1 LKILL
6 DKKSI
11 SGDFMT
17 ERESPLGKTTIA
29 PEVLVNIA
37 RLTALNTQGV
47 SKLADSP
54 DVVNRL
60 FKQGVDEGVS
70 ISVQDNIV
78 YIDLY
83 LILQRDVNVRNVSRA
98 VQKSVSRAISEMV
111 GMEVGSV
118 NIHVEDI
125 DYGPEEKHSKS

>member
-1 LKILL
+1 
-6 DKKSI
+6 
-11 SGDFMT
+11 MT
-17 ERESPLGKTTIA
+17 DRESPLGKTTIA
-29 PEVLVNIA
+29 PDVLVNIA

-70 ISVQDNIV
+70 ISVQDNVV
-78 YIDLY
+78 YVDLF
-83 LILQRDVNVRNVSRA
+83 LILHRDVNVRNVSRS
-98 VQKSVSRAISEMV
+98 VQKSVSRSISEMV

-125 DYGPEEKHSKS
+125 DYGIEEKSVKS